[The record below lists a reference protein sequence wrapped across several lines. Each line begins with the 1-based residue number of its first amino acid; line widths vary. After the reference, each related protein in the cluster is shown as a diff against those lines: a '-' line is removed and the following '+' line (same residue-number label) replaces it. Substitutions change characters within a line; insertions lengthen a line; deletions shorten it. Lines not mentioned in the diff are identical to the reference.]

1 MDREQAGNFS
11 VFFFSPCMLKT
22 LIISS
27 LMTSVQ
33 MYVTE
38 FVTTASPIKHMVIA
52 CTIRMKLF
60 KITTYCIIA
69 SFVCA
74 FSLDSSIVPEHNRQA
89 HIPTVT

>member
-1 MDREQAGNFS
+1 
-11 VFFFSPCMLKT
+11 MLKT

-33 MYVTE
+33 IYVTE
-38 FVTTASPIKHMVIA
+38 FATTASPIKHMVIA

-69 SFVCA
+69 SFV
-74 FSLDSSIVPEHNRQA
+74 
-89 HIPTVT
+89 